1 MPSARQIYKKAFPE
15 QDITN
20 LIIFHID
27 GDKTNNDI
35 SNLKLITR
43 KELMQWRTS
52 RIYKQFN
59 SCCL

>member
-1 MPSARQIYKKAFPE
+1 MPSPRQIYKKAFPDI
-15 QDITN
+15 DITG
-20 LIIFHID
+20 LIVFHID

-43 KELMQWRTS
+43 KQLMEWRNK